1 MPRQKLQ
8 PFFPPL
14 EPLQSLN
21 LRAALYRALDTLKK
35 NGVLGRDITL
45 RKTMLDECKGE
56 KFEEVLVVF
65 STIVLKKQVLNERRC
80 AGSIVRGL
88 VLEHSMPAN
97 QQQSILPL
105 AIAHRAS
112 LATHLQRKRQ
122 LRSFYSEFGRLLD
135 LKEQELAEGAR
146 QLREAAQDQSEER
159 IPKDAARAGKE
170 QLKIHWVGDTR
181 WVDAIMEGHP
191 KSTDDS
197 LLDTPFDRVWSNVQN
212 GTVASAKAA
221 SDRTLLEDLEIR
233 VAGQQ
238 ARLGRWKKFQ
248 EDMKKKAA
256 SRVNPQKADAN
267 PEQKRGIDLGFRRH
281 QDLVPKF
288 KSIQGAQSTQEAAR
302 NSAVNAIA
310 PDYQKLITSMQEE
323 LANVGK
329 SKTRS
334 DEGWRGE
341 PRQEHLTPENGVDE
355 VNKPRVSEG
364 VLGHG
369 SPRSKDDGS
378 LEERPSSSV
387 ASKIPTMTRGVHSR
401 TTIATNFEKT
411 DTPHEIH
418 EVSPPQDPL
427 TLLSRGT
434 SPEQLESKNTDA
446 CQAESRMLAPGLVHR
461 QYHNDQLS
469 PRKDEDELL
478 AEQIVS
484 SVANAEASPVE
495 PKLSL
500 ADRTRRSMAY
510 KHHKDPLAME
520 PPPIHP
526 PPIPES
532 YFLPSPDTEAF
543 DSRATLLERTRQSIS
558 LLPAIKA
565 RKSIHKP
572 RHSKIFPTNQ
582 FETPKKQYPGIN
594 KDTKDLTPP
603 EELFGQDV
611 DCASV
616 FKSRPKIAVSPTLS
630 PSRLEDLASGME
642 DMELAE
648 DWDSSPLVRTVGKI
662 GGV

>member
-1 MPRQKLQ
+1 
-8 PFFPPL
+8 
-14 EPLQSLN
+14 
-21 LRAALYRALDTLKK
+21 
-35 NGVLGRDITL
+35 
-45 RKTMLDECKGE
+45 MLDECKGE

-65 STIVLKKQVLNERRC
+65 STIVLKKQVRNERRG
-80 AGSIVRGL
+80 AESIVRGL

-97 QQQSILPL
+97 QQPSILPL

-112 LATHLQRKRQ
+112 LAAHLQRKRQ
-122 LRSFYSEFGRLLD
+122 LKSFYSGFGRLLD
-135 LKEQELAEGAR
+135 LKEQELAEVAR
-146 QLREAAQDQSEER
+146 QLGEAAQDQPQD
-159 IPKDAARAGKE
+159 PKPNKAARAGKVE
-170 QLKIHWVGDTR
+170 FKTHWRGDTR
-181 WVDAIMEGHP
+181 WVDAIVEGHP
-191 KSTDDS
+191 KSTHDS
-197 LLDTPFDRVWSNVQN
+197 LLDTPFDKVWSNVQN
-212 GTVASAKAA
+212 GTTASAKVA

-256 SRVNPQKADAN
+256 SKVDPQKTDAN
-267 PEQKRGIDLGFRRH
+267 PEQKRGIDLEFRRH

-288 KSIQGAQSTQEAAR
+288 NRIRGAQSTQEAAP

-329 SKTRS
+329 SKTRRGK
-334 DEGWRGE
+334 GWHGE
-341 PRQEHLTPENGVDE
+341 PRQEDLTPENGVDE
-355 VNKPRVSEG
+355 VKKPSVSEG
-364 VLGHG
+364 VLEHG

-401 TTIATNFEKT
+401 TISTTKFEKT

-418 EVSPPQDPL
+418 EVPRPQDPL
-427 TLLSRGT
+427 TLLPRGT

-446 CQAESRMLAPGLVHR
+446 CEAESRMLVPGLVHR
-461 QYHNDQLS
+461 QYHGDQLS

-520 PPPIHP
+520 PPPIPP
-526 PPIPES
+526 PPIPEP

-572 RHSKIFPTNQ
+572 RHSKTFPTNQ
-582 FETPKKQYPGIN
+582 FETPKKQYFGISN
-594 KDTKDLTPP
+594 DTKDLTPP

-642 DMELAE
+642 DMELAG
-648 DWDSSPLVRTVGKI
+648 DWDNSPLVRTLGRF